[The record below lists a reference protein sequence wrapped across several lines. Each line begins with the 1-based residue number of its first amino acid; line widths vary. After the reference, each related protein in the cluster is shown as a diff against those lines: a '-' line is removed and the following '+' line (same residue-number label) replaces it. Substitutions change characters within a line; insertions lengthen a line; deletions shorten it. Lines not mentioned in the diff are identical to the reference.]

1 MRTNIEIDDQ
11 LMADTMKALG
21 VRTKREAIDRALRTT
36 LQLQR
41 QEAIMGLWGLGWD
54 GDLEAMRV
62 DKPLE
67 EYG

>member
-1 MRTNIEIDDQ
+1 MRTNVHIDDQ

-41 QEAIMGLWGLGWD
+41 QEAIMGLWGIGWD